1 MQFLSGFISF
11 GNKILTLWSMGKI
24 FISDME
30 FFAFHGHYEEE
41 KLAGNKF
48 IVSVEMK
55 TNTEIAQKSDNLN
68 DALNY
73 QTAYSIIREVIT
85 ETKSNLLENIAEN
98 VLNALFSEFDNLE
111 AVKIKI
117 RKVNPPMGG
126 QIGSVA
132 VEIKRTRK

>member
-1 MQFLSGFISF
+1 MS
-11 GNKILTLWSMGKI
+11 KI

-30 FFAFHGHYEEE
+30 FFAFHGHYAEE

-48 IVSVEMK
+48 IVDVEMD
-55 TNTEIAQKSDNLN
+55 TNTEPAQKSDNLN

-85 ETKSNLLENIAEN
+85 GTKSNLLENIAEN

-111 AVKIKI
+111 SAKIKI
-117 RKVNPPMGG
+117 CKVNPPMGG
-126 QIGSVA
+126 QIGTVG
-132 VEIKRTRK
+132 VEIFKSKNDL